1 MGKATHGALLRMWE
15 FLSDDLQDSLLIAV
29 EKNRGA
35 EILLRGVKKHPCPH
49 CGNPGTMDC
58 GKVEGILDTSVGLCP
73 VCGYLWCLECD
84 ASLIT
89 GISCGHWQICATC
102 GERKGPSGQCGKIP
116 LKCPH
121 IQVWL
126 KKNHPVV

>member
-1 MGKATHGALLRMWE
+1 
-15 FLSDDLQDSLLIAV
+15 
-29 EKNRGA
+29 
-35 EILLRGVKKHPCPH
+35 
-49 CGNPGTMDC
+49 MDC